1 MIIWI
6 TGVSGAGKTTIAE
19 ALTSKYKRYLPNL
32 INIDGDAVRELY
44 GNDLDYSERS
54 RVLQIKRIQ
63 KICMFLS
70 KQKLIV
76 IASAL
81 YASAELLKWNRENFV
96 DYLEVYLK
104 APLELVK
111 KRDPK
116 NLYKKYY
123 AGIEKNIVGL
133 DIPWHEPKE
142 SDIEINMEEALPIDM
157 IVKKI
162 SSKIK
167 LFKNISL
174 ESNEN

>member
-1 MIIWI
+1 MTLIQCEIFFLEIIKSYSPGI
-6 TGVSGAGKTTIAE
+6 ILRLSR
-19 ALTSKYKRYLPNL
+19 LKY
-32 INIDGDAVRELY
+32 
-44 GNDLDYSERS
+44 
-54 RVLQIKRIQ
+54 
-63 KICMFLS
+63 
-70 KQKLIV
+70 
-76 IASAL
+76 
-81 YASAELLKWNRENFV
+81 RENFV